1 MTEVKK
7 SSIIDVSNNLEV
19 TTIPR
24 KKKTE
29 TAPVAE
35 VKAGVVTET
44 VAEAPTKKPAA
55 KKTPAKKTATKA
67 KSATKTTAKTTRAT
81 TVPKET
87 IKVQFGGDEY
97 DFAEIRKAVEA
108 DCKGKVKEKIK
119 TIEIYIKPEDKA
131 VYYVIN
137 SDFSDKIDL

>member
-1 MTEVKK
+1 M
-7 SSIIDVSNNLEV
+7 
-19 TTIPR
+19 PR

-35 VKAGVVTET
+35 VKAEVVTET
-44 VAEAPTKKPAA
+44 VAEAPAKKPAA
-55 KKTPAKKTATKA
+55 KKTPAKKTATKT
-67 KSATKTTAKTTRAT
+67 KPATKNTAKTTRAA

-87 IKVQFGGDEY
+87 IKVQYGADEY

-108 DCKGKVKEKIK
+108 DYKGKVKGKIK
-119 TIEIYIKPEDKA
+119 TVEIYIKPEDKA

-137 SDFSDKIDL
+137 SDFSDKIEL